1 MTNLIQKGREIG
13 LTPQQVRNI
22 IQEQTILAKREK
34 LMQQVLTCETVE
46 DIKIVLLDW
55 IDKGLMDSYGK

>member
-22 IQEQTILAKREK
+22 IQEQKILVSREK
-34 LMQQVLTCETVE
+34 MMQEVLTCETLD

-55 IDKGLMDSYGK
+55 IDKGFIK

>member
-22 IQEQTILAKREK
+22 IREQEILFSREK
-34 LMQQVLTCETVE
+34 MMQEVLTCETLD

-55 IDKGLMDSYGK
+55 IDKGFIK

>member
-13 LTPQQVRNI
+13 YTPQQVRSI
-22 IQEQTILAKREK
+22 IREQELLVCREK
-34 LMQQVLTCETVE
+34 MMQEVLTCETLD

-55 IDKGLMDSYGK
+55 IDKGFIK